1 MNQTD
6 PTETRPPV
14 DSTSIAPSD
23 AVERSSVDEE
33 KRAAV
38 ELEERLLRARK
49 EAADAERLA
58 ESARAKTIREER
70 KSRNSEDRRSVVKK
84 LVGSKGFIP
93 AIIIIVGLVI
103 VGGVFGANLLANPGS
118 TQIITS
124 STLERLVNISKLST
138 AEFVY
143 NGIADKINDDGSTA
157 YHVYYA
163 SSVRAS
169 IDMGDIDFDIDEE
182 ARTVTPILPD
192 IVIDD
197 PVLDETS
204 LELMPRNPNS
214 SLPELISLCKQ
225 DALTEVKSDGQI
237 YETAQEN
244 LRSTIEA
251 LLNPLLE
258 QSGYTLVW
266 NDGAEPAEGESEP
279 DSESADSDN
288 EANAAPEGADNE

>member
-84 LVGSKGFIP
+84 LVGNKGFIP

>member
-169 IDMGDIDFDIDEE
+169 IDMGDIYFDIDEE

>member
-6 PTETRPPV
+6 PTETWPPV

>member
-1 MNQTD
+1 MDQTD
-6 PTETRPPV
+6 PTEARPPV
-14 DSTSIAPSD
+14 DLASVTPSD
-23 AVERSSVDEE
+23 AVERLGVDEE
-33 KRAAV
+33 KRAAA
-38 ELEERLLRARK
+38 ELEERLLKARK
-49 EAADAERLA
+49 EVADAERLA

-70 KSRNSEDRRSVVKK
+70 KSRKSEDRRSIAKT
-84 LVGSKGFIP
+84 LIGSKGFIP
-93 AIIIIVGLVI
+93 AVIIIVVLAVAGGL
-103 VGGVFGANLLANPGS
+103 FSASLLANPGS

-169 IDMGDIDFDIDEE
+169 IDMGEIDFDIDEE
-182 ARTVTPILPD
+182 ARTVTPILPN
-192 IVIDD
+192 ITIDD

-204 LELMPRNPNS
+204 LQLMPRNPNS

-237 YETAQEN
+237 YATAQEN

-266 NDGAEPAEGESEP
+266 NDDAEPSEGETEP
-279 DSESADSDN
+279 DSVSADSDN
-288 EANAAPEGADNE
+288 GTDAALEGADNE